1 MRATKFP
8 EPGRVSTRPSPTSWR
23 IACCTVTGPTPC
35 VAASARVEGSCIPAV
50 DDVISVR
57 KPSTTRRLLLS
68 WDMNDNSSAIV
79 NESAPLSGL
88 WWGLLGVLAFS
99 FTVPLTRIAVADLD
113 PLFIGAGR
121 AVVAGGLATIALLAS
136 RAAIPSLRQWARIA
150 LVTIGVV
157 LGFPLLTTF
166 AVQTSPASH
175 AAVVIG
181 LLPAATAV
189 LAVVRGKERPS
200 QAFWWA
206 SAAGAISVAVF
217 VACAGGGLGSFH
229 LADLLLVGAVIC
241 AALGY
246 SEGALLA
253 REIGSWQTIAWALIL
268 ALPVTATMT
277 VVSMVNTPVHADAN
291 SWLAF
296 AYLGA
301 ISMFLGFFP
310 WYRGLAM
317 GPISTVSQTQ
327 LVQPVLSIAWSAL
340 ILGEELSLSIV
351 AGGIV
356 VIGCAWLALKARV
369 AAPGTAGVRGA
380 ATASGVRGSEER
392 AATECSTM

>member
-1 MRATKFP
+1 MD
-8 EPGRVSTRPSPTSWR
+8 
-23 IACCTVTGPTPC
+23 
-35 VAASARVEGSCIPAV
+35 GSCAPAV
-50 DDVISVR
+50 DALISVR
-57 KPSTTRRLLLS
+57 RLSTTRWGLLLWNMS
-68 WDMNDNSSAIV
+68 IESSAIARR
-79 NESAPLSGL
+79 STPLPDEHSRAGL

-99 FTVPLTRIAVADLD
+99 FTVPLTRVAVADFD

-121 AVVAGGLATIALLAS
+121 AVLAGGLAVTVLFAT
-136 RAAIPSLRQWARIA
+136 RTTIPSLRQWAHIA
-150 LVTIGVV
+150 LVTAGVV

-166 AVQTSPASH
+166 ALQTSPASH

-189 LAVVRGKERPS
+189 FAVVRGKERPS
-200 QAFWWA
+200 RSFWSA
-206 SAAGAISVAVF
+206 SAAGALSVALF
-217 VACAGGGLGSFH
+217 VAFANGGLGSFH
-229 LADLLLVGAVIC
+229 LADLLLFGAVLC

-268 ALPVTATMT
+268 GLPVTITLT
-277 VVSMVNTPVHADAN
+277 VVSIVNSPVNADTN

-296 AYLGA
+296 AYLGV

-310 WYRGLAM
+310 WYRGLAI

-327 LVQPVLSIAWSAL
+327 LVQPVLTIAWSAM
-340 ILGEELSLSIV
+340 ILGEALSSTVV
-351 AGGIV
+351 AGGVV

-369 AAPGTAGVRGA
+369 AAPHVAGARVAAPHVASARVAAPHVDGA
-380 ATASGVRGSEER
+380 ATASDLGGSEER
-392 AATECSTM
+392 STAKCAPM

>member
-1 MRATKFP
+1 
-8 EPGRVSTRPSPTSWR
+8 
-23 IACCTVTGPTPC
+23 
-35 VAASARVEGSCIPAV
+35 
-50 DDVISVR
+50 
-57 KPSTTRRLLLS
+57 
-68 WDMNDNSSAIV
+68 MNDNSSAIAQ
-79 NESAPLSGL
+79 ESAPLSGL

-99 FTVPLTRIAVADLD
+99 FTVPLTRIAVGDLD
-113 PLFIGAGR
+113 PIFIGAGR
-121 AVVAGGLATIALLAS
+121 AVVAGALAAMILLAT
-136 RAAIPSLRQWARIA
+136 RAAIPSVRQWGRIA
-150 LVTIGVV
+150 LVTGGVV
-157 LGFPLLTTF
+157 LGFPLFTTF
-166 AVQTSPASH
+166 ALQTSPASH

-181 LLPAATAV
+181 LLPAVTAV
-189 LAVVRGKERPS
+189 FAVVRGKERPS
-200 QAFWWA
+200 KGFWWA
-206 SAAGAISVAVF
+206 SGAGAMSVAVF
-217 VACAGGGLGSFH
+217 VAFANGGLGSFH

-268 ALPVTATMT
+268 GLPVTATMT
-277 VVSMVNTPVHADAN
+277 VVSMVNTPVHAEAS

-296 AYLGA
+296 AYLGV

-310 WYRGLAM
+310 WYRGLAI

-340 ILGEELSLSIV
+340 ILGEALSLSIV

-369 AAPGTAGVRGA
+369 AAPRVDSARVAAPRVDGA
-380 ATASGVRGSEER
+380 ATASGFGGSEER
-392 AATECSTM
+392 AAAECSTM